1 MGYSLRFPRQKL
13 NTSIHV
19 LLIQV
24 LLVTGGTGPLD
35 SVELYDPRVG
45 SWVVAKAKL
54 PLPGYALRAININNR
69 VLIFGK
75 FSLFRS
81 VGSLELTL
89 SGHVRSCH
97 VRELFE
103 KCIIQELHN
112 MVQDHDM

>member
-1 MGYSLRFPRQKL
+1 MGFSLRFCKLSFPDWFSRMGYSLRFPRQKL

-75 FSLFRS
+75 FSLFRFTED
-81 VGSLELTL
+81 L
-89 SGHVRSCH
+89 
-97 VRELFE
+97 
-103 KCIIQELHN
+103 
-112 MVQDHDM
+112 